1 MVRKILLAVLF
12 LGFLGILYWQWP
24 IMDSKNGADQGTS
37 TSVFQE
43 ITVKTKL
50 DSLQVTQIFHH
61 LNPNDEYRISVP
73 KTINEWSCV
82 KKNGAPCVQKDSK
95 SKSFQPEST
104 GTLKFQFSIKIPHGI
119 STIHK
124 SNWLMK
130 LENVSVHKTKLEM
143 VDSVLRKGTW
153 VAALALKGFNK
164 QKYIDYYVFEGVGD
178 NPDLYW
184 QDKPLNIISENSQF
198 TIYSEN
204 KTKSKLAKLQLPS
217 NAVYTAFIHSSTY
230 LPESTQN
237 MYITNN
243 PLSVETVRKISLTNY
258 FFQKFQ
264 SNREDD
270 WLVDVFLSLYLH
282 MPANTAK
289 GKFVIEELNNHLK
302 SSEMQDLVKLVSEQ
316 EFVNPNDLD
325 HLFEKISGF
334 NTNFFI
340 LNDGQGTYSLVVF
353 DNRKVRVNG
362 KIKQLQVL
370 HDKDVMLFPLM
381 KTMKSLG
388 YSVSDNHDQSILIKN
403 KQNEFIIYENQSR
416 FLHNGQSFG
425 VLENPFRNKNG
436 MIYINEK
443 GLYTLFKVKVFLMEK
458 EISLSD

>member
-1 MVRKILLAVLF
+1 MVRKILLTVLF

-24 IMDSKNGADQGTS
+24 IFDSKNRDVQGIS
-37 TSVFQE
+37 TPVIQE

-50 DSLQVTQIFHH
+50 DSLQVTQIFYH
-61 LNPNDEYRISVP
+61 LNPNGEYRISVP
-73 KTINEWSCV
+73 EMINEWSCV

-104 GTLKFQFSIKIPHGI
+104 GTLKFQFSIKIPHGL
-119 STIHK
+119 SAIHK

-130 LENVSVHKTKLEM
+130 LENVPVHKTKLEM
-143 VDSVLRKGTW
+143 VDSVFRKGTW

-204 KTKSKLAKLQLPS
+204 KTKSKFLKLQLPS
-217 NAVYTAFIHSSTY
+217 NAVYTAFIHSSAY

-258 FFQKFQ
+258 FFHKFQ
-264 SNREDD
+264 KSRKDD

-282 MPANTAK
+282 IPANTAK
-289 GKFVIEELNNHLK
+289 GKFVIDELNNHLK
-302 SSEMQDLVKLVSEQ
+302 SSEIEDLVKLVFEQ
-316 EFVNPNDLD
+316 KFANPNDLD
-325 HLFEKISGF
+325 HLLKKISGF
-334 NTNFFI
+334 KTNFFAM
-340 LNDGQGTYSLVVF
+340 NDGQGTYSLVLF

-362 KIKQLQVL
+362 DIKHLQVL
-370 HDKDVMLFPLM
+370 RDKDVLLFPLM

-388 YSVSDNHDQSILIKN
+388 YNVTDNHDQSILIKN
-403 KQNEFIIYENQSR
+403 KQNQFIIFEDQSR
-416 FLHNGQSFG
+416 FLHNGQNFG

-436 MIYINEK
+436 IIYINGK
-443 GLYTLFKVKVFLMEK
+443 GLYTLFKVKVILLEK